1 MVEIAMG
8 CITTALFYVH
18 GPTLSFLKYLILIT
32 GLAVAWVSDSGTR
45 LIPNKL
51 NLALF
56 IGALPFIIMGLF
68 HNPTVVL
75 MGMAIGMA
83 APLTFELSGM
93 VAGALTKNK
102 DALPG
107 GGDLLT
113 LAVMGVYL
121 GAGVLPAMLV
131 VVVTSL
137 VFIMITGQKGIPMGF
152 HFFLGTS
159 VISLLK

>member
-18 GPTLSFLKYLILIT
+18 GPTFTFLKYLILIT
-32 GLAVAWVSDSGTR
+32 GLAAAWVSDSGTQ

-56 IGALPFIIMGLF
+56 IGALPFILMGLF

-75 MGMAIGMA
+75 IGIAIGMV
-83 APLTFELSGM
+83 APLTFELSG
-93 VAGALTKNK
+93 VLARAITKNR
-102 DALPG
+102 DAMPG

-121 GAGVLPAMLV
+121 GAGVLPAVLV
-131 VVVTSL
+131 AIVSSL
-137 VFIMITGQKGIPMGF
+137 ASIVITRQKRIPMGF